1 MRSNA
6 NEIKM
11 AMDSRGSVL
20 LANDQMEELKEKFVK
35 VSTSSILYIG
45 KGQINSVN
53 KRFNPLYIQNV
64 ANEGK

>member
-35 VSTSSILYIG
+35 VSTSSILYVG
-45 KGQINSVN
+45 KREINSVN
-53 KRFNPLYIQNV
+53 KRFDPLHIQNE
-64 ANEGK
+64 ANGGK